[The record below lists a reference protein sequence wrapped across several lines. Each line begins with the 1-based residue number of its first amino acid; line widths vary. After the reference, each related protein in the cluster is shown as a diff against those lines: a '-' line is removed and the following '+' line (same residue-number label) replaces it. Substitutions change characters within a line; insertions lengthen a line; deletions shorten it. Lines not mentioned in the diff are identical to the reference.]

1 MKLYILCV
9 DDEKDILEAVENDL
23 APLEDFF
30 HLELA
35 NSTAEAESMIKK
47 IHAAGDRVGVIF
59 CDHVMPTENGVD
71 LLVRLHKSD
80 DTQAMRKVLLTG
92 QAGLEATIKAINEAG
107 LQHYVSKPWDAAE
120 LVRIAKN
127 QLTEYILSEGINPNP
142 YMPALDHVRLSHG
155 LRRRQW
161 LSDA

>member
-23 APLEDFF
+23 APLEEYF

-35 NSTAEAESMIKK
+35 NTTSEAESLIKK
-47 IHAAGDRVGVIF
+47 IQSQGDRVAVLF
-59 CDHVMPTENGVD
+59 CDHLMPQENGVE
-71 LLVRLHKSD
+71 LLVRLHKNLA
-80 DTQAMRKVLLTG
+80 TQGIRKVLLTG
-92 QAGLEATIKAINEAG
+92 QAGLDATIRAINEAG
-107 LQHYVSKPWDAAE
+107 LKHYVSKPWDAQE

-127 QLTEYILSEGINPNP
+127 QMTEYILEEGIDPGA

-155 LRRRQW
+155 LRRGQW